1 MRIVIAICLAI
12 FALFLL
18 FAAYVFVV
26 GIVALVLKALFL
38 ALLVITVVYFFFPK
52 LFDKIVSMFKQKESV
67 RGPRLWDSA
76 GQVRVYVEK
85 PNLAQII
92 GTASASSALSVANDT
107 SVTIIEDDG
116 DVIKLKLHEGD
127 NKGKVVWASRA
138 SVVGHIKAINKQ
150 NP

>member
-26 GIVALVLKALFL
+26 GIMALVLKALFI
-38 ALLVITVVYFFFPK
+38 ALLVVTVVYFFFPK
-52 LFDKIVSMFKQKESV
+52 LFDKIVAMFKPKEIV

-85 PNLAQII
+85 PTLAQII
-92 GTASASSALSVANDT
+92 GTTSASTTLSVANDT

-116 DVIKLKLHEGD
+116 DVIKLKLHEGE

-138 SVVGHIKAINKQ
+138 SVVGTTKVIGR
-150 NP
+150 